1 MKKKIK
7 LRDLTKEQWDDW
19 LRINCCVEC
28 SNCPAKGGSCAE
40 SDDESV
46 WINNKEI
53 FNDKF
58 LDKEIE
64 IEVPD
69 ILDKKEKEYLSAV
82 IKPFRDKIR
91 FIAKQEELYYN
102 AESIHITIN
111 VEIGDK
117 QTIQTITLPY
127 FLKNSAYK
135 RMKLNKIYTLKE
147 LGL

>member
-19 LRINCCVEC
+19 FRINCCVKC
-28 SNCPAKGGSCAE
+28 DNCPAKGGSCDE

-58 LDKEIE
+58 LDRKIE

-69 ILDKKEKEYLSAV
+69 ILDKEEKEYLSNV
-82 IKPFRDKIR
+82 IKPFRNKIR
-91 FIAKQEELYYN
+91 FIAKEEELYYN
-102 AESIHITIN
+102 AESIHITIQ
-111 VEIGDK
+111 VDLEDRQI
-117 QTIQTITLPY
+117 IQIITLPY

-135 RMKLNKIYTLKE
+135 RMKLHKIYTLKE